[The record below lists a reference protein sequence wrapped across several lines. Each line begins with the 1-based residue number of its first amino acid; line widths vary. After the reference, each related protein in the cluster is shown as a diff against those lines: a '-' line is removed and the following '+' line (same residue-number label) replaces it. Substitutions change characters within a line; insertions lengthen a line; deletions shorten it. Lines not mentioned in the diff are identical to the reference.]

1 MFFQIN
7 LPGVSLGGGG
17 FTSSQ
22 SQKECFFTVCRAEP
36 TLKPGTRGQR
46 SEIGLRRGAENG
58 AAGRQDPSRAGAGL
72 LPTLV
77 PCRYLSNPLYFIS
90 PCQKEESDPLKT
102 SPGDGASGLDSH
114 VPKPRRS
121 PRYCLIY

>member
-7 LPGVSLGGGG
+7 LSRVSSGGVYIIS
-17 FTSSQ
+17 
-22 SQKECFFTVCRAEP
+22 EPERMFFTVCRAKP

-46 SEIGLRRGAENG
+46 SEIGLRREAENG

-90 PCQKEESDPLKT
+90 PCQKDEGDPLKT
-102 SPGDGASGLDSH
+102 SQGDGASRLDSH